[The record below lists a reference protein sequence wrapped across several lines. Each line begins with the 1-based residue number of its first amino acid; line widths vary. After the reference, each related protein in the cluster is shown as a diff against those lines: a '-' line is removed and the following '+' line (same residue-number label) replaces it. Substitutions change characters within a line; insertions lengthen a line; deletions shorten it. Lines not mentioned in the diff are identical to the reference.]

1 VPRSRSFIPKPFLD
15 YDGASYD
22 SYLELDRA
30 IFFLTQ
36 TVVHRMVEQGDGGA
50 IWNVDVGVMAG
61 RN

>member
-1 VPRSRSFIPKPFLD
+1 LIPKPFLD

-36 TVVHRMVEQGDGGA
+36 TVVHGMVEQGDGGA
-50 IWNVDVGVMAG
+50 IWNVDGGVMAG